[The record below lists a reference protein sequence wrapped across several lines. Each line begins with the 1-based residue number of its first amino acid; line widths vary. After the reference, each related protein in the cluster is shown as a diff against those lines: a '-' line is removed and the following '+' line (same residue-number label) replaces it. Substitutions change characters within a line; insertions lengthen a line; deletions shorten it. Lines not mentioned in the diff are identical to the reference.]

1 MRLFLVPVVLAMFA
15 STPAFAHAHLTGST
29 PAAET
34 KLAETPAEVV
44 LDFSEA
50 LKPKFSVI
58 EIDDAK
64 GARVDKGDLH
74 IAPDNAKR
82 LAISVGPLAPGLY
95 KVVWHVT
102 ATDTHKTEGSFSFT
116 VGK

>member
-44 LDFSEA
+44 LDLSEA
-50 LKPKFSVI
+50 LEPNFSVI
-58 EIDDAK
+58 EVDDAK
-64 GARVDKGDLH
+64 AARHKGDLH
-74 IAPDNAKR
+74 IAPDNANR
-82 LAISVGPLAPGLY
+82 LAISVGPLASGLY

-102 ATDTHKTEGSFSFT
+102 STDTHKTEGSFSFT
-116 VGK
+116 DRK

>member
-50 LKPKFSVI
+50 LEPKFSVI
-58 EIDDAK
+58 EVDDAK
-64 GARVDKGDLH
+64 GAHVDVQ
-74 IAPDNAKR
+74 PMR
-82 LAISVGPLAPGLY
+82 
-95 KVVWHVT
+95 
-102 ATDTHKTEGSFSFT
+102 
-116 VGK
+116 